1 MDRRSWDDRYREK
14 LPWGTEPNRFLVD
27 ATRHLEPGR
36 ALDIACG
43 QGRNAVWLASQ
54 GWSVTGVDWSEVAID
69 GARRLAEDAGV
80 PVTWIIA
87 DLEQW
92 RPDPGAYDLTVVAY
106 LQPPSALREHAW
118 RLAASAVAPGG
129 RVIVIGHDSANLA
142 DGYGGPQHP
151 DFLYT
156 AGEVVAALGAPFVV
170 ERAETVLRP
179 VEAPDGVHQAVDN
192 IVVAARPG

>member
-1 MDRRSWDDRYREK
+1 MDRRAWNERYREK

-27 ATRHLEPGR
+27 SARHLAPGA

-43 QGRNAVWLASQ
+43 QGRNAVWLASL

-69 GARRLAEDAGV
+69 GARRLAGHADV
-80 PVTWIIA
+80 QVDWIVA

-92 RPDPGAYDLTVVAY
+92 LPEPGAYDLVLVVY
-106 LQPPSALREHAW
+106 LQPPPALREHAW

-129 RVIVIGHDSANLA
+129 KLIVIGHDSANLV
-142 DGYGGPQHP
+142 DGYGGPQNP
-151 DFLYT
+151 EYLYT
-156 AGEVVAALGAPFVV
+156 AAEVVAVLGAPFCV

-179 VEAPDGVHQAVDN
+179 VEAEDCVHHAIDN
-192 IVVAARPG
+192 IVVGTLTG